1 MYAPLMGLTPHT
13 DRKHQRRPY
22 YLSSLQAKHPS
33 IRRGWL
39 PFEGRSCVLYR
50 SVADADADADAE
62 AAGTDADAAGNGA
75 AGVDGGAPM
84 RCEPCA
90 DLDG

>member
-13 DRKHQRRPY
+13 DRKHQRRVH
-22 YLSSLQAKHPS
+22 LSSLQAKHPS

-90 DLDG
+90 DLEG